1 MFEEFG
7 TIYTII
13 LVMLFISVI
22 ADGVNFLLVFRK
34 DKLDPVEFST
44 YGIKKAKI
52 GMYIFAVIVLTF
64 LLLTQEYT
72 AAATAVHIVLILL
85 LAAAAVL
92 NIYFK
97 KKYGVK
103 PK

>member
-22 ADGVNFLLVFRK
+22 ADSVNFLLVFRK

-64 LLLTQEYT
+64 FLLTQEYT

>member
-1 MFEEFG
+1 
-7 TIYTII
+7 
-13 LVMLFISVI
+13 MLLISVI
-22 ADGVNFLLVFRK
+22 ADGVNFFLVFRK
-34 DKLDPVEFST
+34 DKLDPIEFST

-64 LLLTQEYT
+64 FLLTQEYT

>member
-22 ADGVNFLLVFRK
+22 ADGVNFFLVFRK
-34 DKLDPVEFST
+34 DKLDPIEFST

-52 GMYIFAVIVLTF
+52 GMYIFAVVVLAF
-64 LLLTQEYT
+64 FLLTQEYT